1 MERDQDRKMTAV
13 ETGAEAAHGQC
24 MARPT
29 GRSEQ
34 SMFRGLFRGL
44 QPQHL
49 GVARGK
55 DSVEVGQA

>member
-1 MERDQDRKMTAV
+1 MTAV